1 MVLVEVGWEKIEGR
15 KSVGLIPVRKKSVLA
30 PRIQLRANVNIER
43 EAMERFEEELYKVGL
58 RRLREAGKREW
69 PIEREVIGRVHPLA
83 FLCNI
88 DQGKGCR
95 HEAGYHGRC
104 QPSPY
109 SLEEFAQHA
118 ALPVLPSC
126 NHRHQAGGGNEEN
139 NG

>member
-1 MVLVEVGWEKIEGR
+1 M
-15 KSVGLIPVRKKSVLA
+15 RKKSVLA
-30 PRIQLRANVNIER
+30 PRIQLRANVYIER
-43 EAMERFEEELYKVGL
+43 KAMERFEEELYKVGL

-69 PIEREVIGRVHPLA
+69 PIEREVIGRDHPLA

-88 DQGKGCR
+88 DQGEGCR

-109 SLEEFAQHA
+109 SLETFAQRA

-126 NHRHQAGGGNEEN
+126 NHHNQAGSWSEEDN
-139 NG
+139 S